1 MRLVIEFETSPY
13 KVISTADAITTI
25 EPTLL
30 VDIVR
35 GNMQTTQQ
43 ASWLEIEH
51 EQYNLAGKT
60 NVGDTNPATVH
71 PIKKTIRLMGYDN
84 KSVERLLLVKQFD
97 DVSKWGTGETV
108 KNSSLAIYGEEF
120 QLRINGSNV
129 FPTTIDKDCYRQSI
143 MADSWGELN
152 VCEFNHKVF
161 ENDTEIDNTQNGLVD
176 YTGCNVS
183 QFVKDMQIEHNRSCI
198 NDSNASSKANQNM
211 VVHVYAEVRKVLL
224 IKGNDFVV
232 QYA

>member
-1 MRLVIEFETSPY
+1 MRNASAFLNFQETRYNNSKNRSVNNELSQSAYGYQNSVGGIRTGGGSINISADPATTPSAFLQLSECLPLLEQMNAFDTQVFSNLRLVIEFETSPY
-13 KVISTADAITTI
+13 RVISTADAITTI

-120 QLRINGSNV
+120 QGRINGANL
-129 FPTTIDKDCYRQSI
+129 FPTC
-143 MADSWGELN
+143 
-152 VCEFNHKVF
+152 
-161 ENDTEIDNTQNGLVD
+161 
-176 YTGCNVS
+176 TG
-183 QFVKDMQIEHNRSCI
+183 
-198 NDSNASSKANQNM
+198 
-211 VVHVYAEVRKVLL
+211 
-224 IKGNDFVV
+224 
-232 QYA
+232 